1 MAQQRPYNYKCR
13 EIQDADFLT
22 DEKGRVDYS
31 CCEGHGNVCP
41 TLFHSPVAGS
51 IDRVDTI
58 RSERRYGE
66 FKAESYESFS
76 SKGAPNV
83 AIKILKKIIP
93 QSIITRWSQIKTT
106 NRPSIHLQI

>member
-22 DEKGRVDYS
+22 DAKGRVDYS

-51 IDRVDTI
+51 IDRVDTT

-66 FKAESYESFS
+66 FKADSYESFS

-83 AIKILKKIIP
+83 AIKIYFLEEDHSTVNYYSLVPNENDK
-93 QSIITRWSQIKTT
+93 
-106 NRPSIHLQI
+106 